1 MEALAGAGGWRATYQ
16 KPGNDANR
24 AAPDWTRNE
33 LRHRMKPRG
42 NALRA
47 AERCYNG
54 AIVCVAMK
62 QSRPRRRSMTL
73 APEQRAAAK
82 YLRVVSKSWEDEAF
96 KQRLLGNPR
105 EVLQE
110 HGLPMPAG
118 SAIQVLEDTPQIMH
132 LALPA
137 KPAGQPA
144 DEQLARL
151 ALEGQG
157 PSSNVAQ
164 LLLKVWDDPAFK
176 QRLVAD
182 PRGILQEHGVAV
194 PAGQSVRVVEDSA
207 ETL

>member
-1 MEALAGAGGWRATYQ
+1 
-16 KPGNDANR
+16 
-24 AAPDWTRNE
+24 
-33 LRHRMKPRG
+33 
-42 NALRA
+42 
-47 AERCYNG
+47 
-54 AIVCVAMK
+54 
-62 QSRPRRRSMTL
+62 MTL

-207 ETL
+207 ETLHVVLPSRPADGELSDEQLEQVAGGMAGLLVFGGAMLGVALLECWMDN